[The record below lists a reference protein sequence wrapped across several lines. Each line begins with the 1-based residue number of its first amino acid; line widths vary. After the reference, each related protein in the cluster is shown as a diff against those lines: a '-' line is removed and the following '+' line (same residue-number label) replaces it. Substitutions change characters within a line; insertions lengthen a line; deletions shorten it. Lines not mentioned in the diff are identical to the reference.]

1 MRIINF
7 ITILI
12 LALVIAGCATETKG
26 GIDAFKGQSAKQIY
40 DGGMQA
46 LGKKNYDAAVK
57 NFEALEA
64 LYPFGKYAE
73 PGQLNLI
80 YAYYKNGDY
89 DAASAVAGRYIHLFP
104 SSPNVPY
111 AYYMRG
117 MSNFDKNTSWLN
129 KIYVKDPALRDLSAF
144 EQAYADFNEL
154 VNHYPNSR
162 YAQDART
169 RLVYIRNLIARHE
182 LFVAQFY
189 YDHEAYIAAANRAN
203 YIVAHF
209 EGAPEVIDALKLMI
223 KAYNKLGDTKSA
235 NDASRVLK
243 LNYPN
248 VKI

>member
-1 MRIINF
+1 MRILNF
-7 ITILI
+7 ITIFV
-12 LALVIAGCATETKG
+12 LALVIAGCAAETKG
-26 GIDAFKGQSAKQIY
+26 GIDAFKGQSAQHIY
-40 DGGMQA
+40 DGGMQY

-80 YAYYKNGDY
+80 YSYYKNGDY
-89 DAASAVAGRYIHLFP
+89 DAASAVAERYIHLFP
-104 SSPNVPY
+104 LSPNVPY

-129 KIYVKDPALRDLSAF
+129 KIYVKDPALRDLSSF

-154 VNHYPNSR
+154 VTRYPNSR

-169 RLVYIRNLIARHE
+169 RMIYIRNLIARYE

-189 YDHEAYIAAANRAN
+189 YDREAYIAAANRAN
-203 YIVAHF
+203 YVVEHF
-209 EGAPEVIDALKLMI
+209 EGSPQVVEALKLMI

-235 NDASRVLK
+235 NEASRILK
-243 LNYPN
+243 LNYPHN
-248 VKI
+248 G